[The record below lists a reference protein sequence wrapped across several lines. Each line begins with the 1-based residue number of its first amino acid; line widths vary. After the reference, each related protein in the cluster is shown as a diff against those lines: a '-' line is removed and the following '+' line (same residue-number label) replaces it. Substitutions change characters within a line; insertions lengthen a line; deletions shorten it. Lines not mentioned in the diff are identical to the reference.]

1 MALYI
6 AAHIDLG
13 SQDVE
18 MIPSFPPLHT
28 QAHTNVLD
36 YQATCTPSYGH
47 GYETITDKGCNNF
60 EFCSNRCRG
69 EVGESNIAL
78 MAASVCIS

>member
-47 GYETITDKGCNNF
+47 GYETITDKGAIRM
-60 EFCSNRCRG
+60 SSVLIDLG
-69 EVGESNIAL
+69 EK
-78 MAASVCIS
+78 

>member
-18 MIPSFPPLHT
+18 MIPLFPPLHT
-28 QAHTNVLD
+28 QAHTARGTNVLD

-60 EFCSNRCRG
+60 ELCPNKVRG
-69 EVGESNIAL
+69 S
-78 MAASVCIS
+78 